1 MWGGDGWGDRLS
13 GQMNSL
19 VIFSRHEGL
28 LTVDGVRREK
38 PAVLCFPRK
47 EAWEGE
53 EYGDSFHVL
62 LLPQGMSG
70 LRGEEMRRH

>member
-1 MWGGDGWGDRLS
+1 MVMVRDDRLS

-28 LTVDGVRREK
+28 LTADGVRKEK

-47 EAWEGE
+47 EAWEGRNMETASMSSCSLRECQALE
-53 EYGDSFHVL
+53 E
-62 LLPQGMSG
+62 
-70 LRGEEMRRH
+70 RR